1 MTTKRTKRRKTA
13 RRAKPKRAGYL
24 FHGQQARAA
33 GRPRRR
39 RTLKQAFLRTARA
52 VRSDA
57 VRLAVLAV
65 FVLAFVGVI
74 FLARLVEGLPDTGKL
89 LAHQHEP
96 AFIVLDKSGAKI
108 GTRGLTHGEFV
119 PLAQMPPFLPLA
131 VLAVEDRRFYRH
143 GGIDLVGLGRA
154 ALTNMKAHKI
164 VQGGSTI
171 SQQLAKIAFLT
182 SERTYKRKLEE
193 ALLAIWLEH
202 RLSKDQILEIYLNRV
217 YLGAGTFGVEAAA
230 QRYFGKSARQVSL
243 VEAAMLAGLLK
254 APSHYAP
261 TASIARA
268 GTRTGLV
275 LDEMLEAGFITQAER
290 TAAPGQPARIV
301 AATASS
307 GADYVLD
314 WVSALV
320 PEFIG
325 EPKDDLLILTTIDL
339 KLQRAAEKALTA
351 ALDKEGVRHRVGE
364 GALVALD
371 PLGAVAAMVGGR
383 SYVDSAFNRAV
394 TARRQPGSAFKPFVY
409 LAALE
414 AGHTQDELFI
424 DEPIQIGS
432 WRPMNYTGR
441 YLGPVTLEEALV
453 HSINT
458 VAVELADEVGQDR
471 VVDIARR
478 FGISSALA
486 PVPSLALGSQGVGM
500 LELAGA
506 YAAFANGGSGIVPH
520 VIRRISTKDGRTL
533 YEREGDGFGQI
544 ASTQTIG
551 TLNQML
557 TRVVEEGTGT
567 SARVPGAI
575 VAGKTGTSQD
585 LRDAWFVG
593 YSAHLVTAVWVGNDD
608 YSPMKS
614 VTGGTIPAR
623 IFRNFMIEA
632 HRGLPKKLLPGTL
645 EVLPSP
651 LFVATAPRVEGAPP
665 DGLTSAIVMAPQVGD
680 NGLGD
685 FIEAIGRVLTG
696 QTPTH

>member
-1 MTTKRTKRRKTA
+1 MTKGRTKKRKTA
-13 RRAKPKRAGYL
+13 RRAKSARSGYL
-24 FHGQQARAA
+24 FHGQQAKPAARA
-33 GRPRRR
+33 RR
-39 RTLKQAFLRTARA
+39 RTVKRAFLRTLRA
-52 VRSDA
+52 MRSDA

-65 FVLAFVGVI
+65 FVLAFVGII

-96 AFIVLDKSGAKI
+96 AFTVLDKSGAKI

-119 PLAQMPPFLPLA
+119 SLAEMPRHLPLA
-131 VLAVEDRRFYRH
+131 VLAVEDRRFYSH
-143 GGIDLVGLGRA
+143 GGVDLVGLGRA

-202 RLSKDQILEIYLNRV
+202 KLSKDQILETYLNRV

-230 QRYFGKSARQVSL
+230 QRYFGKSARHVSL

-275 LDEMLEAGFITQAER
+275 LDEMLEAGFITQGER
-290 TAAPGQPARIV
+290 TAAPSRPARIV
-301 AATASS
+301 AAAASS

-314 WVSALV
+314 WVATLV

-325 EPKDDLLILTTIDL
+325 EPKDDLIIETTIDL
-339 KLQRAAEKALTA
+339 KLQRAAEQALA
-351 ALDKEGVRHRVGE
+351 ATLDKEGGKHRVGE

-371 PLGAVAAMVGGR
+371 PFGAVAAMVGGR

-394 TARRQPGSAFKPFVY
+394 SARRQPGSAFKPFVY

-414 AGHTQDELFI
+414 AGHTPDELLM
-424 DEPIQIGS
+424 DEPIQIGK
-432 WRPMNYTGR
+432 WRPTNYTGR

-458 VAVELADEVGQDR
+458 VAVELADEIGQDR

-506 YAAFANGGSGIVPH
+506 YAAFANGGNGVVPH
-520 VIRRISTKDGRTL
+520 VIQRISTKDGRML
-533 YEREGDGFGQI
+533 YERGGDGFGQI
-544 ASTQTIG
+544 ASTLAIG
-551 TLNQML
+551 TLNRML
-557 TRVVEEGTGT
+557 TNVVEAGTGT
-567 SARVPGAI
+567 AARVPAAI

-593 YSAHLVTAVWVGNDD
+593 YSAYLVAAVWVGNDD

-623 IFRNFMIEA
+623 IFRSFMIEA
-632 HRGLPKKLLPGTL
+632 HRGLPIKLLPGTL
-645 EVLPSP
+645 EVFPSP
-651 LFVATAPRVEGAPP
+651 LWVAAAPRDEDVLP
-665 DGLTSAIVMAPQVGD
+665 DGLTSAIGVAPAEED

-685 FIEAIGRVLTG
+685 FIEAIGRALTG
-696 QTPTH
+696 HSSVN